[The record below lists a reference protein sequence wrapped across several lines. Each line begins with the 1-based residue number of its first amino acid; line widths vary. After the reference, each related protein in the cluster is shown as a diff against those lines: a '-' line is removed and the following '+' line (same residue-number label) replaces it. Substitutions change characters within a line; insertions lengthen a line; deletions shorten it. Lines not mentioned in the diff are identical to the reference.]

1 MKLGLGNAIT
11 GGAVIAKSFQL
22 YSISLD
28 GTNDII
34 TTEADDTAAQMT
46 YSFWL
51 KSSTTGA
58 NKGVF
63 GHGAQNE
70 GAFHLNWSNK
80 PLIYL
85 GADFYRFWAN
95 ITAQDDGAWHHWLVY
110 IDHTDPS
117 NCVLYVDGSVVTAS
131 TTSTSGSLAAYSE
144 GIRLGGDGDSEFFA
158 GNIEEFAIF
167 TGDITSRASTY
178 YNNGEPFDLSGE
190 SKLYSYWRMEEGTGT
205 SVADGATNSNA
216 GTLVNGPTW
225 DTDTP

>member
-63 GHGAQNE
+63 GHGAVSE

-80 PLIYL
+80 PLVYL
-85 GADFYRFWAN
+85 GTNFYRFWAN
-95 ITAQDDGAWHHWLVY
+95 ISAQDDDAWHHWLVY
-110 IDHTDPS
+110 IDHTAPS
-117 NCVLYVDGSVVTAS
+117 NCVLHVDGSVVTTS
-131 TTSTSGSLAAYSE
+131 TTATNGSLDAYSTALR
-144 GIRLGGDGDSEFFA
+144 IGGDGDSEFFA
-158 GNIEEFAIF
+158 GNIDEFAVF
-167 TGDITSRASTY
+167 TGDKTANSSTY
-178 YNNGEPFDLSGE
+178 YNSGTPTDLSGE
-190 SKLYSYWRMEEGTGT
+190 SGLVGYWRMEEGTGT
-205 SVADGATNSNA
+205 SVADSSTNSNA
-216 GTLVNGPTW
+216 GTLVNGPSW
-225 DTDTP
+225 DTEIP